1 MTTSEIRAYLN
12 KLREKR
18 GKLAAFA
25 VTSGVKSNT
34 LLKIATNK
42 ISEPG
47 HTIAQRII
55 EAAEGFIVE
64 QNSDG
69 DANA

>member
-1 MTTSEIRAYLN
+1 MTTSEIREYLN
-12 KLREKR
+12 KLRQKR
-18 GKLAAFA
+18 GQLAAFA
-25 VTSGVKSNT
+25 VASGVKSNT

-55 EAAEGFIVE
+55 EAAS
-64 QNSDG
+64 SDSVTQE
-69 DANA
+69 DEAANA